1 MVAGLED
8 VAVSVGELSGFLAQ
22 WIPGLVLAFNT
33 PRFLDHCLDPWKSWG
48 PMLCESYRRM
58 CGVMSSLY

>member
-33 PRFLDHCLDPWKSWG
+33 PRFLDHCLDPLEEAG
-48 PMLCESYRRM
+48 FLCFARVRGG
-58 CGVMSSLY
+58 CAGR